1 MKATAEKII
10 KTLGLAPLSFE
21 GGYFKRTYL
30 SEDIIGAE
38 NLPDRFRKIDYK
50 NFCSAIYYLITPET
64 YSRIHR
70 LPTDE
75 IFHFYLGD
83 PIEMIQINDNEEIKI
98 IKIGNQILDG
108 FTPQVVVP
116 KGSWQGSKLIEG
128 GAFALLGT
136 TMSPAFDIEDFEE
149 PKNTK
154 AFLDKYPNEYYKL
167 IKAFL

>member
-1 MKATAEKII
+1 MTVTAEKII
-10 KTLGLAPLSFE
+10 KTLGLEPLSFE

-30 SEDIIGAE
+30 SKDIIGTE
-38 NLPDRFRKIDYK
+38 NLPDRYRKIKYK
-50 NFCSAIYYLITPET
+50 NFCSAIYYLITSKT

-83 PIEMIQINDNEEIKI
+83 PIEMIQINENKEINL

-108 FTPQVVVP
+108 FTPQVIVP
-116 KGSWQGSKLIEG
+116 KGTWQGIKLIEG
-128 GAFALLGT
+128 GEFALLGT

-149 PKNTK
+149 PKYK
-154 AFLDKYPNEYYKL
+154 KGFLNKYPIEYEKL
-167 IKAFL
+167 IKGFL